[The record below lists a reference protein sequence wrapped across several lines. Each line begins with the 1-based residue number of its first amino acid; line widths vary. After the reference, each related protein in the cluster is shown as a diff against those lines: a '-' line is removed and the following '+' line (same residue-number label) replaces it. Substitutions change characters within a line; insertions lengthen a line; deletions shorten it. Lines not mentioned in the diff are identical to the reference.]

1 MRKRR
6 DRTVEE
12 ESGGKKVKKTK
23 GSRYKMKIGLLL
35 ISPWLLGLV
44 LFKLGP
50 ILASLAIS
58 FTDFYFIHP
67 EETQFIG
74 LENYNRLIHDE
85 AAWYVFFQSLALALF
100 TVPFQLILSI
110 GLAKVL
116 SMPRVKGRMLLRT
129 LFFFPSII
137 PSVAILAMLA
147 GFLDPATGWLNR
159 LIIDPL
165 GLERLNVFFSEAF
178 WQMLF
183 LFNALWAIG
192 PGFLIMLGALQGI
205 PKDIKESARVDGA
218 GPFTRLFTITIPII
232 SPAIFFSLII
242 NLVMAFGGVVL
253 LDRGN
258 RFSGSNS
265 PVDGYITYMLFERFN
280 FGYAASL
287 SWVFFTAVML
297 LLVVIFSTSKH
308 WVFFPDRE
316 EQS

>member
-1 MRKRR
+1 MRFKLIDVERGDSGEIQFKRR
-6 DRTVEE
+6 K
-12 ESGGKKVKKTK
+12 ESQYKK
-23 GSRYKMKIGLLL
+23 RIGLLL
-35 ISPWLLGLV
+35 ISPWLLGL
-44 LFKLGP
+44 LIFKLGP
-50 ILASLAIS
+50 ILASLVIS

-85 AAWYVFFQSLALALF
+85 AAGYVFFQSLSLAIF

-116 SMPRVKGRMLLRT
+116 SMPRVVGQMLLRT

-137 PSVAILAMLA
+137 PSVAILAVLA
-147 GFLDPATGWLNR
+147 GFLDPATGWINR

-165 GLERLNVFFSEAF
+165 GLERLNVFFSEGF
-178 WQMLF
+178 GQLLF
-183 LFNALWAIG
+183 LFNALWSIG
-192 PGFLIMLGALQGI
+192 PGLLIMLGALQGI
-205 PKDIKESARVDGA
+205 PRDIKESARVDGA
-218 GPFTRLFTITIPII
+218 GPFTRLFSITIPII

-242 NLVMAFGGVVL
+242 NLVVAFGGVVL

-265 PVDGYITYMLFERFN
+265 PVDGYITYMLFERFR

-287 SWVFFTAVML
+287 SWVFFVAVMFM
-297 LLVVIFSTSKH
+297 LVVIFSTSKR

-316 EQS
+316 EQ